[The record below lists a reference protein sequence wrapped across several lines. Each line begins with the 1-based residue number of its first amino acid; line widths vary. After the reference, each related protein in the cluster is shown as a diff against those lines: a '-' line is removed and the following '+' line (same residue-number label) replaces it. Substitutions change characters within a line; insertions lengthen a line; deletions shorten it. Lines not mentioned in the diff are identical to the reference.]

1 MTYRAIGLPTTCSN
15 CHLSSA
21 RSAPIWGQSEIPLA
35 NVKGIII
42 SAYSGKEEELQ
53 KQVLVEAGNY
63 LNAGGFLRKVMR
75 SISNNQAIDN
85 HFFFTNAISCS
96 TKNVKKELT
105 SCITQCGNWT
115 QFELSK
121 CKDKAPILV
130 ASSEALTQLFGS
142 KATIGKYRND
152 TNLTY
157 AGRPCVVTWNPI
169 TPLRYL
175 PKNDDGSLVLPV
187 LPYSHTWL
195 FKQDLIR
202 FMQLAGVINEQ

>member
-1 MTYRAIGLPTTCSN
+1 MTYRAIGLPNTCSN
-15 CHLSSA
+15 CHLSSTKA
-21 RSAPIWGQSEIPLA
+21 APIWGQSEIPLA
-35 NVKGIII
+35 NVRGIII

-75 SISNNQAIDN
+75 SVSGIDDIDN

-105 SCITQCGNWT
+105 SCINQCGNWT

-121 CKDKAPILV
+121 CKDKAPILI

-142 KATIGKYRND
+142 KATITKYRNEP
-152 TNLTY
+152 NLTY
-157 AGRPCVVTWNPI
+157 NGRPCVVTWNPI
-169 TPLRYL
+169 IPLRYL

-187 LPYSHTWL
+187 LPHSHTWL

-202 FMQLAGVINEQ
+202 FMQLAGVINNE